1 MMSWIQRQL
10 IEGEDWLRYHAVVRN
25 CLSQGKLLRAGWRQ
39 PRDDQGRARAIHRLA
54 AAARLATRPAIVQDS
69 MTRIHQLLAELN
81 PASIDW
87 TEFFS
92 FANDGSLGT
101 AALLKP
107 WISEREKGILYIS
120 FERAWVKLLARC
132 DMDRLAERYLLVL
145 APSSS
150 PHNLANYVFPRAFPG
165 TIFSQISNA
174 RDREVLPLISPRY
187 HVLPLMASHW
197 VNPEVFQPRPR
208 PQRDYDLVMV
218 ANFGKVKR
226 HHALFRALRLMPN
239 RRRTLLIGQD
249 QDGRTADT
257 ILALARDYGVND
269 RIVLQTN
276 ASHAQVVEGLCRA
289 RASVILSRREGS
301 CVVVAES
308 LFADT
313 PVALLQ
319 GAEIGSSAF
328 LNPQTG
334 RFLDEVHLAQELD
347 DFIATSDDYAPRTWA
362 LDHIACTRSS
372 RLLNDAIR
380 QQQLAAGQEW
390 TQDVAMLHWC
400 PDPRLLLAED
410 RRRLQGACED
420 LQTRF
425 GLSIPA

>member
-1 MMSWIQRQL
+1 MSWLKRRL

-25 CLSQGKLLRAGWRQ
+25 CLSRGKLLRAGWSR
-39 PRDDQGRARAIHRLA
+39 PRDDQGRARAIQRLA
-54 AAARLATRPAIVQDS
+54 AAARLATHPAIVQES
-69 MTRIHQLLAELN
+69 IARIHGLLAELN
-81 PASIDW
+81 PARIDW
-87 TEFFS
+87 NQLYS
-92 FANDGSLGT
+92 ASSDGNLGT
-101 AALLKP
+101 AAILKP

-120 FERAWVKLLARC
+120 FERAWVKLLVCC
-132 DMDRLAERYLLVL
+132 DMGKLAERYLLVL

-150 PHNLANYVFPRAFPG
+150 PHNLPNYVLPRAFPG

-174 RDREVLPLISPRY
+174 RDLEIVPLISPRY
-187 HVLPLMASHW
+187 HMVTLLASHW
-197 VNPEVFQPRPR
+197 VNPEVFQPLPR
-208 PQRDYDLVMV
+208 GQRDFDLIMV

-226 HHALFRALRLMPN
+226 HHALFRAV
-239 RRRTLLIGQD
+239 RRMRSRPRVLLIGQD

-257 ILALARDYGVND
+257 IQGMARHYGVFD
-269 RIVLQTN
+269 RITLQTN
-276 ASHAQVVEGLCRA
+276 ATHAQVAQGLCRS

-313 PVALLQ
+313 PAALLQ

-334 RFLDEVHLAQELD
+334 RFLDDGILARELD
-347 DFIATSDDYAPRTWA
+347 DFIDTSDRYTPRKWA
-362 LDHIACTRSS
+362 LDNIACTRST
-372 RLLNDAIR
+372 RLLNDAIK

-390 TQDVAMLHWC
+390 TQDLAGLNWC

-410 RRRLQGACED
+410 RRRLQGAYDEMK
-420 LQTRF
+420 TRF
-425 GLSIPA
+425 GLNILA